1 MGRPARLRTVAIV
14 VAAGQGARFGA
25 PKQFLTVG
33 DQRLVDRAVAV
44 AGAACDEVIVVLPE
58 GRVWDGA
65 PVAAAVAGG
74 RNRSESVRAGLAAVA
89 PDAEIA
95 VVHDAAR
102 PLATPELFELVI
114 DAVRAGAD
122 AAVPALPIADTLK
135 RVDGDQVIGT
145 VERDGLVAV
154 QTPQAFLVVA
164 LRAAHGDGADATDD
178 AALVEAAGGTV
189 VVVAGDP
196 RNLKVTNVADVAVVE
211 ALLAALPG
219 SSTVPGSGTLPTRG
233 AP

>member
-1 MGRPARLRTVAIV
+1 MGRSARVRTVAIV
-14 VAAGQGARFGA
+14 VAAGQGSRFGA
-25 PKQFLTVG
+25 PKQFLAVG

-164 LRAAHGDGADATDD
+164 LRAAHGDDADATDH

-219 SSTVPGSGTLPTRG
+219 SSTVPGRG

>member
-1 MGRPARLRTVAIV
+1 MGRATRARTVAIV
-14 VAAGQGARFGA
+14 VAAGQGERFGA
-25 PKQFLTVG
+25 PKQFLAVG

-44 AGAACDEVIVVLPE
+44 AGAACDEVVLVLPE

-74 RNRSESVRAGLAAVA
+74 RTRSESVRAGLAAIA
-89 PDAEIA
+89 SDAEIA

-122 AAVPALPIADTLK
+122 AAVPALPVADTLK
-135 RVDGDQVIGT
+135 RVAGDRVVGT
-145 VERDGLVAV
+145 VDRDGLVAV
-154 QTPQAFLVVA
+154 QTPQAFRVAA
-164 LRAAHGDGADATDD
+164 LRAAHAGDSDATDD
-178 AALVEAAGGTV
+178 AALVEAVGGTV
-189 VVVAGDP
+189 VVVGGDP
-196 RNLKVTNVADVAVVE
+196 RNLKVTNVADIAVVE

-219 SSTVPGSGTLPTRG
+219 STP
-233 AP
+233 